1 MQLTNGDFPYITVG
15 APKEPSNQIDFDE
28 TKIHSLEPHLLET
41 VVKIHAKKP
50 AWVFK
55 TSYNKRKDI
64 ALGEGGYEREYS
76 GISIWENSMASK
88 AIGSVEVSIEYSGRA
103 RGRCPVFYVLAA
115 RIRKERGAANTKST
129 TKQSAVVETCIK
141 YMYAP
146 TVLEM
151 GSKAAAETREAVA
164 DAVNHARSNLN
175 SGINTRDLRLALLSF
190 AVANKEAFITTFPLY
205 SNDLATATDS
215 QQDLTICSQVLSAP
229 LLVSAVLNHQQVH
242 VFRPDGTLLV
252 LDDDAGSGLP
262 EWFRRKLG
270 LLKLVDPKQFV
281 RDVGVRVSD
290 NSYGV
295 VVDIANN
302 ETIGETE

>member
-1 MQLTNGDFPYITVG
+1 MQLTHGDFPYITVG
-15 APKEPSNQIDFDE
+15 APKDPSSQEDFDD
-28 TKIHSLEPHLLET
+28 TKLHSLNPYLLET
-41 VVKIHAKKP
+41 VVKLHAKKP

-55 TSYNKRKDI
+55 TSYNKRRDI
-64 ALGEGGYEREYS
+64 PLGEGGYEREYR
-76 GISIWENSMASK
+76 GVSIWENSMV
-88 AIGSVEVSIEYSGRA
+88 IGSVRVEIEYSGRA
-103 RGRCPVFYVLAA
+103 RERCPVFYIQAS
-115 RIRKERGAANTKST
+115 RIRKQRGTANTKST
-129 TKQSAVVETCIK
+129 TKQSVVVETCIK

-151 GSKAAAETREAVA
+151 GNKAATETRTVVT
-164 DAVNHARSNLN
+164 DAVNHARSNLYN
-175 SGINTRDLRLALLSF
+175 GINSRDLRVALLSF
-190 AVANKEAFITTFPLY
+190 AVKNREAFNVAFPLHDA
-205 SNDLATATDS
+205 DLLEAMDF
-215 QQDLTICSQVLSAP
+215 QQDFTICSQVLGAP

-242 VFRPDGTLLV
+242 VFNPDGTLLA

-295 VVDIANN
+295 MMDVANN
-302 ETIGETE
+302 ETIGETK